1 LQKSFCHRGHREKE
15 FFSKLSV
22 NSVAEKGLLM
32 QDVYWGIPKGLDIQ
46 FLEKQVIDYYE
57 SPKSVSE
64 VKAFCN

>member
-1 LQKSFCHRGHREKE
+1 
-15 FFSKLSV
+15 
-22 NSVAEKGLLM
+22 M